1 VKKLISFIL
10 LLALVCS
17 VGTPETIAKADT
29 EQATQSEQTSQ
40 SEQTEQTQEIEQTEE
55 QAQSET
61 KTKKEKKKVIVID
74 AGHQTRAM
82 SDTEPIGPGAKE
94 RKAKVTGGA
103 TGCVSR
109 LTEYKLNLQVSKKL
123 RTELK
128 KRGYKVIMV
137 RTKNNVKLSNVQRAK
152 VANKNKA
159 DAFIRIHA
167 NSAGD
172 SSVKGALT
180 IAPQNS
186 NPYMK
191 KKIRKKSQKLSKK
204 VINAMCKTTGAKN
217 RGVMYTNTMT
227 GINWC
232 KVPVTIVEMGFM
244 SNPSEDR
251 KMAKASYQKKIVKGI
266 ANGIDLYFK

>member
-1 VKKLISFIL
+1 MKRIISMCLSAVL
-10 LLALVCS
+10 LLSLCAT
-17 VGTPETIAKADT
+17 GAAKTA
-29 EQATQSEQTSQ
+29 QA
-40 SEQTEQTQEIEQTEE
+40 EE
-55 QAQSET
+55 KQ
-61 KTKKEKKKVIVID
+61 KVIVID

-82 SDTEPIGPGAKE
+82 SATEPIGPGSSQ

-103 TGCVSR
+103 SGCVTH
-109 LTEYKLNLQVSKKL
+109 LPEYKLNFQVAKKL
-123 RTELK
+123 QKELV

-137 RTKNNVKLSNVQRAK
+137 RTKNNVRMSNVQRAK
-152 VANKNKA
+152 VANKYKA

-167 NSAGD
+167 NSAGS

-180 IAPQNS
+180 IAPAS
-186 NPYMK
+186 NNRYMTK
-191 KKIRKKSQKLSKK
+191 ANRKASQKLSKK
-204 VINAMCKTTGAKN
+204 VLKAMCKTTGAKN
-217 RGVMYTNTMT
+217 RGVMYTNSMT

-266 ANGIDLYFK
+266 ADGIDNFF

>member
-1 VKKLISFIL
+1 MKRIISMCLSAVL
-10 LLALVCS
+10 LLSLCAT
-17 VGTPETIAKADT
+17 GAAKIA
-29 EQATQSEQTSQ
+29 QA
-40 SEQTEQTQEIEQTEE
+40 EE
-55 QAQSET
+55 KQ
-61 KTKKEKKKVIVID
+61 KVIVID

-82 SDTEPIGPGAKE
+82 SATEPIGPGSSQ

-103 TGCVSR
+103 SGCVTH
-109 LTEYKLNLQVSKKL
+109 LPEYKLNLQVAKKL
-123 RTELK
+123 QKELV

-137 RTKNNVKLSNVQRAK
+137 RTKNNVRMSNVQRAK
-152 VANKNKA
+152 VANKYKA

-167 NSAGD
+167 NSAGS

-180 IAPQNS
+180 IAPAS
-186 NPYMK
+186 NNRYMTK
-191 KKIRKKSQKLSKK
+191 ANRKASQKLSKK
-204 VINAMCKTTGAKN
+204 VLKAMCKTTGAKN
-217 RGVMYTNTMT
+217 RGVMYTNSMT

-266 ANGIDLYFK
+266 ADGIDNFF

>member
-1 VKKLISFIL
+1 MKRIISMCLSAVL
-10 LLALVCS
+10 LLSLCATGAVK
-17 VGTPETIAKADT
+17 IA
-29 EQATQSEQTSQ
+29 QA
-40 SEQTEQTQEIEQTEE
+40 EE
-55 QAQSET
+55 KQ
-61 KTKKEKKKVIVID
+61 KVIVID

-82 SDTEPIGPGAKE
+82 SATEPIGPGSSQ

-103 TGCVSR
+103 SGCVTH
-109 LTEYKLNLQVSKKL
+109 LPEYKLNLQVAKKL
-123 RTELK
+123 QKELV

-137 RTKNNVKLSNVQRAK
+137 RTKNNVRMSNVQRAK
-152 VANKNKA
+152 VANKYKA

-167 NSAGD
+167 NSAGS

-180 IAPQNS
+180 IAPAS
-186 NPYMK
+186 NNRYMTK
-191 KKIRKKSQKLSKK
+191 ANRKASQKLSKK
-204 VINAMCKTTGAKN
+204 VLKAMCKTTGAKN
-217 RGVMYTNTMT
+217 RGVMYTNSMT

-266 ANGIDLYFK
+266 AGGIDNFF

>member
-1 VKKLISFIL
+1 MKRIISMCLSAVL
-10 LLALVCS
+10 LLSLCAT
-17 VGTPETIAKADT
+17 GAAKTA
-29 EQATQSEQTSQ
+29 QA
-40 SEQTEQTQEIEQTEE
+40 EE
-55 QAQSET
+55 KQ
-61 KTKKEKKKVIVID
+61 KVIVID

-82 SDTEPIGPGAKE
+82 SATEPIGPGSSQ

-103 TGCVSR
+103 SGCVTH
-109 LTEYKLNLQVSKKL
+109 LPEYKLNLQVAKKL
-123 RTELK
+123 QKELV

-137 RTKNNVKLSNVQRAK
+137 RTKNNVRMSNVQRAK
-152 VANKNKA
+152 VANKYKA

-167 NSAGD
+167 NSAGS

-180 IAPQNS
+180 IAPAS
-186 NPYMK
+186 NNRYMTK
-191 KKIRKKSQKLSKK
+191 ANRKASQKLSKK
-204 VINAMCKTTGAKN
+204 VLKAMCKTTGAKN
-217 RGVMYTNTMT
+217 RGVMYTNSMT

-266 ANGIDLYFK
+266 AGRN

>member
-1 VKKLISFIL
+1 MKRIISMCLSAVL
-10 LLALVCS
+10 LLSLCAT
-17 VGTPETIAKADT
+17 GAAKIA
-29 EQATQSEQTSQ
+29 QA
-40 SEQTEQTQEIEQTEE
+40 EE
-55 QAQSET
+55 KQ
-61 KTKKEKKKVIVID
+61 KVIVID

-82 SDTEPIGPGAKE
+82 SATEPIGPGSSQ

-103 TGCVSR
+103 SGCVTH
-109 LTEYKLNLQVSKKL
+109 LPEYKLNFQVAKKL
-123 RTELK
+123 QKELV

-137 RTKNNVKLSNVQRAK
+137 RTKNNVRMSNVQRAK
-152 VANKNKA
+152 VANKYKA

-167 NSAGD
+167 NSAGS

-180 IAPQNS
+180 IAPAS
-186 NPYMK
+186 NNRYMTK
-191 KKIRKKSQKLSKK
+191 ANRKASQKLSKK
-204 VINAMCKTTGAKN
+204 VLKAMCKTTGAKN
-217 RGVMYTNTMT
+217 RGVMYTNSMT

-266 ANGIDLYFK
+266 ADGIDNFF